1 MIRPPPIS
9 TRTHTPF
16 PYTPRFPSTSRSTRR
31 VAPPPTGSTATIRSN
46 GSRNGWRNRKPGQK
60 VEAFPSPLTDKKG
73 RRAPP
78 FTLAK
83 SRLWQGHGLSLP
95 LPRAAA
101 ALILPL
107 TLAGAPALAQTNVKE
122 DSVVL
127 QPDRKSTRLNSSHS
141 CAP

>member
-95 LPRAAA
+95 LPRARRGADPPA
-101 ALILPL
+101 DPCGR
-107 TLAGAPALAQTNVKE
+107 AGACPDQRQGGLGRPSNRQG
-122 DSVVL
+122 
-127 QPDRKSTRLNSSHS
+127 DRKSGV
-141 CAP
+141 